1 MTMRVREVPIG
12 DVVPYEGNPRD
23 NEAAVP
29 AVAESLREFGW
40 RQPIVVDADM
50 TVVCGHT
57 RLKAARHLGME
68 TVPVVVADDLT
79 AEQVA
84 AYRLADNRTAE
95 LAEWDAGLLALELDG
110 LAGFDMGRFGFDE
123 SDAAVDGDPLES
135 VAEDAAP
142 EVEDAPTRV
151 KRGEVW
157 LLGRHRL
164 LCGDAT
170 DPADTARLAGGGCR
184 RPPAD
189 RPALQRGGGLPRR
202 RGRAGRAPH
211 AGRRRP
217 DRQRRLARRRRRTR

>member
-50 TVVCGHT
+50 TVVAGHT
-57 RLKAARHLGME
+57 RLKAARRLGME

-95 LAEWDAGLLALELDG
+95 LAEWDLDLLGQELDG
-110 LAGFDMGRFGFDE
+110 LTDLDMGRFGFDGFE
-123 SDAAVDGDPLES
+123 DALKTPEEQIADVAEDEVPGPDEVEPRCRPGELWRLGDHLLLCADATDAAAVD
-135 VAEDAAP
+135 
-142 EVEDAPTRV
+142 R
-151 KRGEVW
+151 
-157 LLGRHRL
+157 LLG
-164 LCGDAT
+164 
-170 DPADTARLAGGGCR
+170 GGS
-184 RPPAD
+184 P
-189 RPALQRGGGLPRR
+189 L
-202 RGRAGRAPH
+202 
-211 AGRRRP
+211 
-217 DRQRRLARRRRRTR
+217 TSS

>member
-29 AVAESLREFGW
+29 AVAESLKEFGW

-57 RLKAARHLGME
+57 RLKAARRLGME

-123 SDAAVDGDPLES
+123 EDAAGAADPLES

-170 DPADTARLAGGGCR
+170 DAADMARLAGGGSVTSC
-184 RPPAD
+184 
-189 RPALQRGGGLPRR
+189 
-202 RGRAGRAPH
+202 
-211 AGRRRP
+211 
-217 DRQRRLARRRRRTR
+217 